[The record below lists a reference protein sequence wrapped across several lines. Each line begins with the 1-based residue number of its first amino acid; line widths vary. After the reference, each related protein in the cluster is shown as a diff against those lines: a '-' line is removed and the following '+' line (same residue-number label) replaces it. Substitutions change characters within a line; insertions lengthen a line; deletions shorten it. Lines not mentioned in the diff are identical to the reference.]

1 MFDFAQ
7 ARRNMVEGQIRTA
20 DVFDLALVAA
30 MLDIPRERF
39 LPADQAPLAY
49 LDLNLPVGRADTM
62 SSRRLLTPMVL
73 AKLIQAADI
82 HEDESVLDVGCAT
95 GYAAALLARL
105 AGRVTALEEDP
116 SLVPAAKGA
125 LSDLAPG
132 VVVVT
137 GPLTSGW
144 PEGAPYD
151 VILLEGTTEIPPRA
165 FFPQLRDGG
174 RLLCVQ
180 GRNPGKA
187 MLYRSVSG
195 DFSGRPLFDA
205 AAPLLPGFAAPP
217 AFVF

>member
-1 MFDFAQ
+1 
-7 ARRNMVEGQIRTA
+7 
-20 DVFDLALVAA
+20 
-30 MLDIPRERF
+30 
-39 LPADQAPLAY
+39 
-49 LDLNLPVGRADTM
+49 
-62 SSRRLLTPMVL
+62 
-73 AKLIQAADI
+73 
-82 HEDESVLDVGCAT
+82 
-95 GYAAALLARL
+95 
-105 AGRVTALEEDP
+105 VTALEEDS
-116 SLVPAAKGA
+116 SLVPAAKDA
-125 LSDLAPG
+125 LSALAPG

-144 PEGAPYD
+144 PPGAPYD